1 VETPS
6 WLEGRIEKVNKLR
19 KILGSIQMVS
29 LKKRLKAFVMLLR
42 PPYWLMTGGLSV
54 LTMFTLQ
61 RGLPDFDLLALVIL
75 SAICISSGGFAFN
88 DYVDQESD
96 AVIKKNRP
104 IPSKIITPWHA
115 LLIGIILFSIGLT
128 ASLTINWLCFGLALL
143 DTILLVVYSQVI
155 KKSAGFF
162 GSFLMGFL
170 IGTSFVYGEAA
181 LLGTITFTSFS
192 LSFMS
197 MGSIGGNILR
207 DVLSLEGDLKSGYAT
222 LAAKRG
228 PNFAT
233 RLGAILFLLNVVA
246 SPIPWLVDA
255 VGYAY
260 MIPIL
265 IWDVILVISGVSLLK
280 KPHIEVVKK
289 HERLVTRT
297 MILIPIALILGALI

>member
-1 VETPS
+1 M
-6 WLEGRIEKVNKLR
+6 I
-19 KILGSIQMVS
+19 S
-29 LKKRLKAFVMLLR
+29 LKKRLKAFIMLLR

-61 RGLPDFDLLALVIL
+61 RGLPETDLLALVIL

-88 DYVDQESD
+88 DYIDQESD
-96 AVIKKNRP
+96 AIIKKNRP
-104 IPSKIITPWHA
+104 IPSQILAPWHA
-115 LLIGIILFSIGLT
+115 LLTAVILFIIGLL
-128 ASLTINWLCFGLALL
+128 ASLRINWLCFGLALL
-143 DTILLVVYSQVI
+143 DTVLLVAYSAVV

-181 LLGTITFTSFS
+181 LFEVITFTSFS

-207 DVLSLEGDLKSGYAT
+207 DVLSLEGDLKAGYAT

-228 PNFAT
+228 PKFAT
-233 RLGAILFLLNVVA
+233 RVGAIFFLLNVIG
-246 SPIPWLVDA
+246 SPLPYLVNA

-260 MIPIL
+260 LIPIV
-265 IWDVILVISGVSLLK
+265 IWDIILVISGVSLLRK
-280 KPHIEVVKK
+280 ADNIEVVKK

-297 MILIPIALILGALI
+297 MILIPIALILGALT

>member
-1 VETPS
+1 
-6 WLEGRIEKVNKLR
+6 
-19 KILGSIQMVS
+19 MVS
-29 LKKRLKAFVMLLR
+29 LKKRLKAVVMLLR

-54 LTMFTLQ
+54 LTIFALEG
-61 RGLPDFDLLALVIL
+61 GLPENQWVLPLVVL

-96 AVIKKNRP
+96 AIVKQNRP
-104 IPSKIITPWHA
+104 IPSGSLAPWHA
-115 LLIGIILFSIGLT
+115 LLAAVILFAIGLA
-128 ASLTINWLCFGLALL
+128 ASFALNWLCFALALM
-143 DTILLVVYSQVI
+143 DTVLLVAYSKVI

-181 LLGTITFTSFS
+181 LTETFTIISLS

-207 DVLSLEGDLKSGYAT
+207 DVLSLEGDQKAGYAT

-228 PNFAT
+228 PKFAT
-233 RLGAILFLLNVVA
+233 KVGAIFFLLNVIG
-246 SPIPWLVDA
+246 SPVPYLVNA
-255 VGYAY
+255 VGWAY
-260 MIPIL
+260 LIPIIL
-265 IWDVILVISGVSLLK
+265 WDIILVVSGVALLRNQD
-280 KPHIEVVKK
+280 INVVKK

-297 MILIPIALILGALI
+297 MILIPIALILGALK

>member
-1 VETPS
+1 
-6 WLEGRIEKVNKLR
+6 
-19 KILGSIQMVS
+19 MAS
-29 LKKRLKAFVMLLR
+29 LKKRLKAVIMLLR

-54 LTMFTLQ
+54 LTIITLQ
-61 RGLPDFDLLALVIL
+61 RGLPEINLLALVVL

-96 AVIKKNRP
+96 VIVKSNRP
-104 IPSKIITPWHA
+104 IPSKIIAPWEA
-115 LLIGIILFSIGLT
+115 LLASIILFAIGLF
-128 ASLTINWLCFGLALL
+128 AAQRINWLCFALALM
-143 DTILLVVYSQVI
+143 DTVLLVAYSTVI

-181 LLGTITFTSFS
+181 LSGVITITSFS

-197 MGSIGGNILR
+197 MGSIGGNVLR
-207 DVLSLEGDLKSGYAT
+207 DVLSLEGDQKAGYTT

-228 PNFAT
+228 PKFAT
-233 RLGAILFLLNVVA
+233 KVGAVFFLLNAIA
-246 SPIPWLVDA
+246 SPIPYLVDA

-260 MIPIL
+260 LIPI
-265 IWDVILVISGVSLLK
+265 IVWDIILVISGVALLRNSD
-280 KPHIEVVKK
+280 IDVVKK

-297 MILIPIALILGALI
+297 MILIPIALILGALT

>member
-1 VETPS
+1 MAS
-6 WLEGRIEKVNKLR
+6 FKR
-19 KILGSIQMVS
+19 
-29 LKKRLKAFVMLLR
+29 RLKAVIMLLR

-54 LTMFTLQ
+54 LTIFTLQ
-61 RGLPDFDLLALVIL
+61 RGLPETNLLALVVL

-96 AVIKKNRP
+96 VIVKSNRP
-104 IPSKIITPWHA
+104 IPSKIIAPWEA
-115 LLIGIILFSIGLT
+115 LLTSIVLFGIGLF
-128 ASLTINWLCFGLALL
+128 AAQRINWLCFALALM
-143 DTILLVVYSQVI
+143 DTVLLVAYSTII

-181 LLGTITFTSFS
+181 LSGVITITSFS

-207 DVLSLEGDLKSGYAT
+207 DVLSLEGDLKAGYAT

-228 PNFAT
+228 PKFAT
-233 RLGAILFLLNVVA
+233 KVGAVFFLFNAIA
-246 SPIPWLVDA
+246 SPIPYLVDA

-260 MIPIL
+260 LIPI
-265 IWDVILVISGVSLLK
+265 IAWDIILVIAGVALLK
-280 KPHIEVVKK
+280 NSDIEVVKK
-289 HERLVTRT
+289 QERLVTRT
-297 MILIPIALILGALI
+297 MILIPIALILGALT

>member
-1 VETPS
+1 
-6 WLEGRIEKVNKLR
+6 
-19 KILGSIQMVS
+19 MS
-29 LKKRLKAFVMLLR
+29 LKTRLKAFVMLLR

-61 RGLPDFDLLALVIL
+61 RGVPDLGLLALVIL
-75 SAICISSGGFAFN
+75 SAISISSGGFAFN

-96 AVIKKNRP
+96 AIVKKNRP
-104 IPSKIITPWHA
+104 IPSQILAPWHA
-115 LLIGIILFSIGLT
+115 LLTAVTLFAIGLL
-128 ASLTINWLCFGLALL
+128 ASLTINWLCFGLALM
-143 DTILLVVYSQVI
+143 DTVLLVVYSKVV

-181 LLGTITFTSFS
+181 LSGVITSASFS

-197 MGSIGGNILR
+197 MGSIGGNVLR
-207 DVLSLEGDLKSGYAT
+207 DVLSLEGDLKAGYAT

-228 PNFAT
+228 PKFAT
-233 RLGAILFLLNVVA
+233 RVGAIFFLLNVIG
-246 SPIPWLVDA
+246 SPIPYLVNA

-260 MIPIL
+260 LIPIIL
-265 IWDVILVISGVSLLK
+265 WDIILVVSGVALLRK
-280 KPHIEVVKK
+280 ADNIEVVKK

-297 MILIPIALILGALI
+297 MILIPIALILGALT

>member
-1 VETPS
+1 MAS
-6 WLEGRIEKVNKLR
+6 FKR
-19 KILGSIQMVS
+19 
-29 LKKRLKAFVMLLR
+29 RLKAVIMLLR

-54 LTMFTLQ
+54 LTIFTLQ
-61 RGLPDFDLLALVIL
+61 RGLPETNLLALVVL

-96 AVIKKNRP
+96 VIVKSNRP
-104 IPSKIITPWHA
+104 IPSKIIAPWEA
-115 LLIGIILFSIGLT
+115 LLTSIVLFGIGLF
-128 ASLTINWLCFGLALL
+128 AAQRINWLCFALALM
-143 DTILLVVYSQVI
+143 DTVLLVAYSTII

-181 LLGTITFTSFS
+181 LSGVITITSFS

-207 DVLSLEGDLKSGYAT
+207 DVLSLEGDLKAGYAT

-228 PNFAT
+228 PKFAT
-233 RLGAILFLLNVVA
+233 KVGAVFFLFNAIA
-246 SPIPWLVDA
+246 SPIPYLVDA

-260 MIPIL
+260 LIPI
-265 IWDVILVISGVSLLK
+265 IAWDIILVIAGVTLLK
-280 KPHIEVVKK
+280 NSDIEVVKK
-289 HERLVTRT
+289 QERLVTRT
-297 MILIPIALILGALI
+297 MILIPIALILGALT

>member
-1 VETPS
+1 
-6 WLEGRIEKVNKLR
+6 
-19 KILGSIQMVS
+19 MAS
-29 LKKRLKAFVMLLR
+29 LKRRLKAVIMLLR

-61 RGLPDFDLLALVIL
+61 RGLPETNLLALVVL

-96 AVIKKNRP
+96 VIVKSNRP
-104 IPSKIITPWHA
+104 IPSKNIAPWEA
-115 LLIGIILFSIGLT
+115 LLTSIILFAIGLF
-128 ASLTINWLCFGLALL
+128 AAQRINWLCFALALM
-143 DTILLVVYSQVI
+143 DTVLLVAYSTVI

-181 LLGTITFTSFS
+181 LSGVITITSFS

-207 DVLSLEGDLKSGYAT
+207 DVLSLEGDLKAGYAT

-228 PNFAT
+228 PKFAT
-233 RLGAILFLLNVVA
+233 KVGAVFFLLNAVA
-246 SPIPWLVDA
+246 SPIPYLVDA

-260 MIPIL
+260 LVPI
-265 IWDVILVISGVSLLK
+265 IVWDIILVISGVALLRNSD
-280 KPHIEVVKK
+280 IEVVKK

-297 MILIPIALILGALI
+297 MILIPIALILGALT